1 MGGSDK
7 CPSDASSISAAFDR
21 PLPLSQPQPRKD
33 NKMKMKMMMQ
43 TAAGGGLE
51 GGVDAAEHPK
61 QTEQNQSQSR
71 LLLGLKLSPD
81 DDDDG
86 SKLELN
92 LFNPNHVD
100 SFSQGS
106 ESSNEGKKRPS
117 EGSRVFTC
125 NYCKRE
131 FSTSQALGGHQNAHK
146 QERAMAKK
154 RQEMEQVGL
163 GPFGHLPIPY
173 PYYSYNSPNN
183 YTPPTTMIHHHH
195 VSPLYGSSSGF
206 GSGSYTNR
214 SSSSSSLGV
223 RMDQSMIHKPS
234 PSTFPWS
241 TSTNV
246 GQQTQHRGWS
256 SSGTSA
262 YDRLRAVESF
272 QSQINGSFGGPGP
285 SRSSYP
291 SSSSSSRFEGNG
303 GAVLGGG
310 GYFGGTKPITHDGG
324 DKNRG
329 AHACSEDDASGI
341 DLNLKL

>member
-21 PLPLSQPQPRKD
+21 PLPLSQPHPRKD

-43 TAAGGGLE
+43 TAAEGGLE
-51 GGVDAAEHPK
+51 GGNLIFLTLTMSILFHREANRPMKERSGRARVVGFSLATIARE
-61 QTEQNQSQSR
+61 NS
-71 LLLGLKLSPD
+71 LLRK
-81 DDDDG
+81 
-86 SKLELN
+86 
-92 LFNPNHVD
+92 HW
-100 SFSQGS
+100 
-106 ESSNEGKKRPS
+106 
-117 EGSRVFTC
+117 
-125 NYCKRE
+125 
-131 FSTSQALGGHQNAHK
+131 GGHQNAHK
-146 QERAMAKK
+146 QERTMAKK

-183 YTPPTTMIHHHH
+183 YTPPTTMLHHHH

-246 GQQTQHRGWS
+246 GQHKGWS

-272 QSQINGSFGGPGP
+272 HSQINGGFGGPGP

-303 GAVLGGG
+303 GAVLDGG

>member
-21 PLPLSQPQPRKD
+21 PLPLSQPQPQPRKD
-33 NKMKMKMMMQ
+33 NKMKMMMQ
-43 TAAGGGLE
+43 TAAEGGLE

-81 DDDDG
+81 DDDG

-106 ESSNEGKKRPS
+106 ESSNEGKKRTS

-183 YTPPTTMIHHHH
+183 YTPPPTMIHHHH

-206 GSGSYTNR
+206 GSSSYTNR

-241 TSTNV
+241 TST
-246 GQQTQHRGWS
+246 QRWS
-256 SSGTSA
+256 A
-262 YDRLRAVESF
+262 QRVV
-272 QSQINGSFGGPGP
+272 IP
-285 SRSSYP
+285 
-291 SSSSSSRFEGNG
+291 RFEGNG